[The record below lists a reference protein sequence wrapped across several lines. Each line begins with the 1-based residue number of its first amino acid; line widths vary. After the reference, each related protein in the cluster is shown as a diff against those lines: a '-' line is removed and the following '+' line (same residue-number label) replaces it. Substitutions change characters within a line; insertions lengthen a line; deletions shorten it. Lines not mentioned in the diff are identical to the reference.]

1 MSGARTRRQAALAAA
16 ADDTPIKAAPEPAQE
31 QHVVVNGNGSA
42 RASSD
47 GVAKTAQPT
56 ENIFFFIP
64 NLIGTQKVP
73 ALGGSRCGPHE
84 ASQRKVLGSSSTRTA
99 S

>member
-16 ADDTPIKAAPEPAQE
+16 ADETPIKTKPEPPQE
-31 QHVVVNGNGSA
+31 QQVVVNGNGSA
-42 RASSD
+42 HVAGES
-47 GVAKTAQPT
+47 VAKVAQSK

-64 NLIGTQKVP
+64 NLIGTQSP
-73 ALGGSRCGPHE
+73 RSRGPRCGPHGE
-84 ASQRKVLGSSSTRTA
+84 PQPEVSSLSSTRAA

>member
-16 ADDTPIKAAPEPAQE
+16 ADETPTKARPEPPPD

-42 RASSD
+42 RASGD
-47 GVAKTAQPT
+47 GIAQTAQST

-64 NLIGTQKVP
+64 NLIGTQGP
-73 ALGGSRCGPHE
+73 CSRGPHCRPHDDPQHE
-84 ASQRKVLGSSSTRTA
+84 VS
-99 S
+99 

>member
-16 ADDTPIKAAPEPAQE
+16 ADETPIKARPEPPQE

-42 RASSD
+42 HASGD
-47 GVAKTAQPT
+47 GVAQTTQPT

-64 NLIGTQKVP
+64 NLIGTQSLCSRGP
-73 ALGGSRCGPHE
+73 RCGPHE
-84 ASQRKVLGSSSTRTA
+84 DPQLGFSGSSSTRIA

>member
-16 ADDTPIKAAPEPAQE
+16 ADETPTKATPELLQE
-31 QHVVVNGNGSA
+31 QHVIVNGNGSA
-42 RASSD
+42 RASSKS
-47 GVAKTAQPT
+47 VAHTAQPT

-64 NLIGTQKVP
+64 NLIGTQSP
-73 ALGGSRCGPHE
+73 YSRGPRYGPHE
-84 ASQRKVLGSSSTRTA
+84 DSQHKVLGPSSTRTA